1 MNLFILQSAESLI
14 LGMYP
19 PDPSLTDV
27 FDLYTVD
34 IDRQFM
40 MPNPMLVKYCCCTSK
55 CSFNGTALCYRMCP
69 MYKKY
74 MDEFTNSSIWTKH
87 TGTVTK
93 ALFEDIK
100 KATGFEIGT

>member
-27 FDLYTVD
+27 FDLYTVA

-40 MPNPMLVKYCCCTSK
+40 IPNPKLVKYWLYK
-55 CSFNGTALCYRMCP
+55 QVYYYGTALCFRICP
-69 MYKKY
+69 MYQKY
-74 MDEFTNSSIWTKH
+74 VNEFTNSSIWTKH